1 MSACADRGARKEV
14 APVNKGRN
22 LFQQRW
28 RAVLVGAIIGT
39 VYFALRMLGPTIAG
53 SGIPVWPAAG
63 VASAALMLFGP
74 AYWPV
79 VLVAGF
85 PGGPKAGFARPGGP
99 NPAHGEPV
107 APKATVRIQSF

>member
-28 RAVLVGAIIGT
+28 RAVLLGAIIGT

-53 SGIPVWPAAG
+53 KGIPVWPAAG
-63 VASAALMLFGP
+63 VAWAALMLFGR

-79 VLVAGF
+79 ILVAGF
-85 PGGPKAGFARPGGP
+85 LAGLKTGTPWPEA
-99 NPAHGEPV
+99 
-107 APKATVRIQSF
+107 ATLAIGNAV